1 MSNNPRQGQRGA
13 SLLIVIVMVAAIG
26 LTTLSAFYLS
36 RNQYRL
42 VSNIQHLDQAFNQ
55 TEAVVADGENWLDT
69 GNNRSAAGFAARAT
83 TQPELYPIG
92 YLATN
97 RIDPKTLSWDDS
109 NSAVSGNGRY
119 LIERFAQAR
128 AMAGNSIQAG
138 QRSSACRAIDL
149 FHVIGRS
156 NSVRG
161 ASRTV
166 ASTYATEG
174 C

>member
-1 MSNNPRQGQRGA
+1 MPGTAAICSTGA
-13 SLLIVIVMVAAIG
+13 SR
-26 LTTLSAFYLS
+26 T
-36 RNQYRL
+36 RL
-42 VSNIQHLDQAFNQ
+42 
-55 TEAVVADGENWLDT
+55 
-69 GNNRSAAGFAARAT
+69 
-83 TQPELYPIG
+83 
-92 YLATN
+92 
-97 RIDPKTLSWDDS
+97 IDPKTLSWDDS

-119 LIERFAQAR
+119 LIERFAQGR